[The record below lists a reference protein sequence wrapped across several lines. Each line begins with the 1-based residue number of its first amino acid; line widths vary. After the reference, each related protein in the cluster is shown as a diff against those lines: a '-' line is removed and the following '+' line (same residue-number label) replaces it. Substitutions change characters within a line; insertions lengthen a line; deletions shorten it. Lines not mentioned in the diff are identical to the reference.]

1 MTLSLYTVFFIY
13 ALIGELFFGGLIS
26 THSAQTKD
34 PSIPVLYYLMNFNDF
49 ASAIITLFA
58 LMVINNWYQTTNMLC
73 AVVGNK
79 WPRLYTFSFIMI
91 IVWIMLSVL
100 IAFVLEIHGVVS
112 EEIEKEWKRREW
124 VKNLKEGW
132 TKGRLNTM

>member
-1 MTLSLYTVFFIY
+1 
-13 ALIGELFFGGLIS
+13 
-26 THSAQTKD
+26 
-34 PSIPVLYYLMNFNDF
+34 MNFNDF

-79 WPRLYTFSFIMI
+79 WPRLFTFSFIMI

-100 IAFVLEIHGVVS
+100 IAFVLEIHGAVS

-124 VKNLKEGW
+124 VKNLKDGW
-132 TKGRLNTM
+132 TNGKLNTMTFRTLS